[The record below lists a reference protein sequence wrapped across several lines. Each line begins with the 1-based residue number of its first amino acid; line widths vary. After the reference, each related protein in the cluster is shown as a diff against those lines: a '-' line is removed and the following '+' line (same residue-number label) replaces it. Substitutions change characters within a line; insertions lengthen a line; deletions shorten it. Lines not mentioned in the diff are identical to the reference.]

1 MKFRRRNTTTNAT
14 INHANANAEGTAQQ
28 DPNSQADKN
37 LLDNASTPSTTTP
50 TTSRI
55 NTSSSTNTPMSAA
68 KKVKEDEFS
77 ARRSARIVSDI
88 HSDNDVWCEYLA
100 VVEMLIPGGATRNG
114 EETYELQIRSFF
126 ESTLSG
132 TRAWDEPPSGAHTI
146 QYASMDAKQMAQTQM
161 DDLQAATTLDIP
173 SPPPTTAKT
182 TTPGGSGS
190 SSKGRRKGKGSIRN
204 LFQKR
209 GDKSQR
215 TMEPPKG
222 LTYKS
227 GSATREL
234 LEGTTTTTGAIYN
247 QNTLLEGSGG
257 GTGSDEGND
266 DLEKTIIASLEQTSL
281 NEESC
286 RLARLRLEEQE
297 AVDMAKAFSLS
308 EECYNLSYGNVYQGF
323 EYGEHCM
330 GGGDE
335 DAKLEAQPNIDRG
348 VVINQDDH
356 SRSNF
361 SDRQMI

>member
-1 MKFRRRNTTTNAT
+1 M
-14 INHANANAEGTAQQ
+14 
-28 DPNSQADKN
+28 
-37 LLDNASTPSTTTP
+37 
-50 TTSRI
+50 
-55 NTSSSTNTPMSAA
+55 
-68 KKVKEDEFS
+68 
-77 ARRSARIVSDI
+77 
-88 HSDNDVWCEYLA
+88 
-100 VVEMLIPGGATRNG
+100 
-114 EETYELQIRSFF
+114 
-126 ESTLSG
+126 SG
-132 TRAWDEPPSGAHTI
+132 TRAWDEPPSGAHSI

-173 SPPPTTAKT
+173 SPPPATTAT
-182 TTPGGSGS
+182 TATTPGSSSSGGGS

-234 LEGTTTTTGAIYN
+234 LEGTTTTTGAIHN
-247 QNTLLEGSGG
+247 QNTLIEGG
-257 GTGSDEGND
+257 GVGGNGVVGCDGDEGND
-266 DLEKTIIASLEQTSL
+266 DLEKTIMASLEQASI

-286 RLARLRLEEQE
+286 RLARLQLEEQE

-308 EECYNLSYGNVYQGF
+308 EECYNSSYGNIYQGF

-335 DAKLEAQPNIDRG
+335 DSKVEAQPNIDRG
-348 VVINQDDH
+348 IVINQDDH
-356 SRSNF
+356 SRSDF